1 MTYRLPILLTLGLAV
16 ALVLLASRTLLS
28 QGGNH
33 STSAV
38 VRASTQTSAGAV
50 NRPDGKKALPAAD
63 GNPQAQAIL
72 EAAIRSLE
80 SRQSISAQIRQ
91 RADLFGHQLIG
102 SGRYLESRRSP
113 IPLIRL
119 ELRTQIAQQVTS
131 LVQVCDG
138 RDLWTYRKLIRRE
151 MVSRIDAVRAT
162 AALQRAASMPG
173 PSTSNILPGLGGLSH
188 LLRGLCIM
196 FQFDRAEQGR
206 VGDLPVWKIEGV
218 WKSAQLVK
226 LLPKQK
232 EAIGQGKPAD
242 LSRLP
247 QHVPDRVVL
256 LLGQEDLFPYRMDYC
271 RAAIRKDEQA
281 EPVEGRTLM
290 TVEYF
295 EVNFNVPIDPK
306 QFIYSPGTVELCDE
320 TEAFLQSLGANQ

>member
-1 MTYRLPILLTLGLAV
+1 M
-16 ALVLLASRTLLS
+16 
-28 QGGNH
+28 
-33 STSAV
+33 
-38 VRASTQTSAGAV
+38 
-50 NRPDGKKALPAAD
+50 K
-63 GNPQAQAIL
+63 PQAQTLL

-80 SRQSISAQIRQ
+80 SRQSISAQVRQ
-91 RADLFGHQLIG
+91 RADLFGHQLVG
-102 SGRYLESRRSP
+102 SGRYLESRRNP

-119 ELRTQIAQQVTS
+119 ELRTQIAEQVTS

-151 MVSRIDAVRAT
+151 VVSRIDAVRAT

-173 PSTSNILPGLGGLSH
+173 SANSEILPGLGGLSH
-188 LLRGLCIM
+188 LLRGLCVM
-196 FQFDRAEQGR
+196 FQFDRAEQGHF
-206 VGDLPVWKIEGV
+206 GDLSVWKIEGS
-218 WKSAQLVK
+218 WKPAQLAK

-232 EAIGQGKPAD
+232 EPLREGKPAD

-271 RAAIRKDEQA
+271 RAAIRKDEGA

-290 TVEYF
+290 TVEFF
-295 EVNFNVPIDPK
+295 EVNFNVPIDPG
-306 QFIYSPGTVELCDE
+306 QFIYSPGTVELSDQ
-320 TEAFLQSLGANQ
+320 TEAFLQSLGVSK